1 MRASKRSRN
10 QAQSIIE
17 TVVGII
23 FMIPIVLFLF
33 DVGILVLA
41 NTANDNLAKQAARA
55 AAGATE
61 MDASGNPTG
70 TAAAAETA
78 ANGIVS
84 KFATSGYIAKVKMA
98 YFAYVLPPGSL
109 TPSVIKDTGAGMGS
123 VPASAQTNPGDGNV
137 AIVMAMEARAPVPF
151 PGFDT
156 TRVFWARAV
165 EPIVSVPPK

>member
-33 DVGILVLA
+33 DVGVLVLA
-41 NTANDNLAKQAARA
+41 NTANDNLSKQAARA
-55 AAGATE
+55 AASATIL
-61 MDASGNPTG
+61 DASGNPIG
-70 TAAAAETA
+70 TATAGETA
-78 ANGIVS
+78 ANGIIS
-84 KFATSGYIAKVKMA
+84 KFATSGYIQKVKMA
-98 YFAYVLPPGSL
+98 YFAYVPPPPNATS
-109 TPSVIKDTGAGMGS
+109 IKDTGAGMGS
-123 VPASAQTNPGDGNV
+123 VPANAQINPGEGNV
-137 AIVMAMEARAPVPF
+137 AVVVAMEAHAPVPF
-151 PGFDT
+151 PGFDP